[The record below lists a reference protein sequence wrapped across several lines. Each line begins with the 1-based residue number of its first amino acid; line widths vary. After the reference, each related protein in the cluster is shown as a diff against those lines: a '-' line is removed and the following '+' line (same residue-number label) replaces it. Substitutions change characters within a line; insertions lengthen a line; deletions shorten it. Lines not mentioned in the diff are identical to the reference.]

1 MPAIPSSSHLREH
14 TGVVA
19 DSGSFASDYS
29 TGFELPI
36 PVLAID
42 RLTLADSI
50 QQTNF
55 YFTH

>member
-1 MPAIPSSSHLREH
+1 MPAIPSSSHLMEH

-19 DSGSFASDYS
+19 DSGSFSSDYS

-42 RLTLADSI
+42 RLTLADSV
-50 QQTNF
+50 QQTNL
-55 YFTH
+55 YSTH